1 MKLNTPPSRT
11 LEFRSLCTLCARTAV
26 FIHRADLDF
35 RFRTSQVADS
45 TEYLVQSEVS
55 TIRGSSAGS
64 DNITLHKVAREDVR
78 LHILWLRSDT
88 NKAELSSL
96 ALTAADAVLVFLHG
110 LQTDA
115 VLQSLFKVARVK
127 NPYSAQVKCWPEHVR

>member
-1 MKLNTPPSRT
+1 ML
-11 LEFRSLCTLCARTAV
+11 RSAS
-26 FIHRADLDF
+26 LDF
-35 RFRTSQVADS
+35 RFRTSQVVDS

-64 DNITLHKVAREDVR
+64 DNIILHKVAREDVR

-96 ALTAADAVLVFLHG
+96 ALTAADAVLIFLHD

-115 VLQSLFKVARVK
+115 VLQSLFKVEHVK
-127 NPYSAQVKCWPEHVR
+127 NPYPAHVKCWPEHVR